1 MNRGTKL
8 LGPIAQWSLM
18 TLFLAGAA
26 LCPAWAVR
34 ANASTQPSDFYYA
47 GGTETLSTGCAGEL
61 ELSHASMTFKCAE
74 GSVTIPYS
82 SITLM
87 QYRPKLSSQV
97 RKMKLDWKARPE
109 GTSAKKNLL
118 FTVLY
123 KQGNTTQA
131 MVLKVLP
138 MNMRPYLAAIEL
150 NTRMRIEVWD
160 YRGYD

>member
-1 MNRGTKL
+1 MNRGTTFRW
-8 LGPIAQWSLM
+8 LGSQWPLII
-18 TLFLAGAA
+18 LFLTVVP
-26 LCPAWAVR
+26 LEPAWATAR
-34 ANASTQPSDFYYA
+34 AQAPDFYYA
-47 GGTETLSTGCAGEL
+47 GGTETISAGCGGQL
-61 ELSHASMTFKCAE
+61 ELTHVSMTFKCPE

-97 RKMKLDWKARPE
+97 RKLKLDWKARPE

-123 KQGNTTQA
+123 KQGSTTQA
-131 MVLKVLP
+131 MVLKVHP
-138 MNMRPYLAAIEL
+138 DNMRPYLAAIEL
-150 NTRMRIEVWD
+150 NTRMRIQVWD

>member
-1 MNRGTKL
+1 MNRGTKFL
-8 LGPIAQWSLM
+8 QSSARWPVIAV
-18 TLFLAGAA
+18 FLAGVA
-26 LCPAWAVR
+26 LWTAWSAR
-34 ANASTQPSDFYYA
+34 ANASTQPTDFYYA

-61 ELSHASMTFKCAE
+61 ELSHVSMTFRCAE

-150 NTRMRIEVWD
+150 NTRKRIEVWD

>member
-1 MNRGTKL
+1 GTTL
-8 LGPIAQWSLM
+8 RRPGSRWPLIV
-18 TLFLAGAA
+18 LFLMSVTVWLAGS
-26 LCPAWAVR
+26 VR
-34 ANASTQPSDFYYA
+34 ANASTQAADFYYA
-47 GGTETLSTGCAGEL
+47 GGTETISTGCGGEL
-61 ELSHASMTFKCAE
+61 ELTKVSMTFKCAD

-97 RKMKLDWKARPE
+97 RKMKLNWKARPE

-123 KQGNTTQA
+123 RQGSTTQA
-131 MVLKVLP
+131 MVLKVHP
-138 MNMRPYLAAIEL
+138 DNMRPYLAAIEL
-150 NTRMRIEVWD
+150 NTRMRIQVWD

>member
-1 MNRGTKL
+1 M
-8 LGPIAQWSLM
+8 IVSVWS
-18 TLFLAGAA
+18 
-26 LCPAWAVR
+26 AWSVR
-34 ANASTQPSDFYYA
+34 ANANAGGPDFYYA
-47 GGTETLSTGCAGEL
+47 GGTETLSAGCGGEL
-61 ELSHASMTFKCAE
+61 ELTHVSMTFKCPD

-97 RKMKLDWKARPE
+97 RKMKLGWKARPE

-123 KQGNTTQA
+123 RQGSTTQA
-131 MVLKVLP
+131 MVLKVQP
-138 MNMRPYLAAIEL
+138 VNMRPYLAEIEL
-150 NTRMRIEVWD
+150 NTRKRIEVWD